1 MSLRNF
7 KTIFFVLIFLTSK
20 VGLALNVHY
29 CGGHIAE
36 IALAW
41 NVEGCGMSSEKS
53 EDKSQAISLLKK
65 HCCADE
71 TIFIQN
77 NEPQKP
83 ADSDFKISS
92 LFISINDL
100 YFIDNI
106 NINFPKILYLSSKC
120 LIPKRKIYLL
130 NQCLI
135 FYG

>member
-1 MSLRNF
+1 MCLRNF
-7 KTIFFVLIFLTSK
+7 KVIFFVLIFLTSK

-29 CGGHIAE
+29 CRGHIAE

-41 NVEGCGMSSEKS
+41 NVQGCGMSSEKS

-77 NEPQKP
+77 NKPQKSS
-83 ADSDFKISS
+83 DDDFKISS
-92 LFISINDL
+92 FFISINDL
-100 YFIDNI
+100 YSFGNI
-106 NINFPKILYLSSKC
+106 NITFSNILYVRSKF
-120 LIPKRKIYLL
+120 LISKRKIYLL
-130 NQCLI
+130 HQRLI

>member
-1 MSLRNF
+1 MNLRNF

-29 CGGHIAE
+29 CGGDIAE

-53 EDKSQAISLLKK
+53 EDKSQAISLFKK

-77 NEPQKP
+77 NKPQKLSD
-83 ADSDFKISS
+83 ADFKISS
-92 LFISINDL
+92 FFISINDL
-100 YFIDNI
+100 YSFVDTNI
-106 NINFPKILYLSSKC
+106 AFTNILYLRSKF
-120 LIPKRKIYLL
+120 LIPNRKIYLL
-130 NQCLI
+130 HQHLI
-135 FYG
+135 LYG

>member
-1 MSLRNF
+1 MCIRDR
-7 KTIFFVLIFLTSK
+7 

-77 NEPQKP
+77 NKPQKSSD
-83 ADSDFKISS
+83 ADFKISS
-92 LFISINDL
+92 FFISINDL
-100 YFIDNI
+100 DSFVDI
-106 NINFPKILYLSSKC
+106 NIAFPNILNLRSKF

-130 NQCLI
+130 HQRLI

>member
-1 MSLRNF
+1 MNSKNF
-7 KTIFFVLIFLTSK
+7 KAIFFILIFLVSK
-20 VGLALNVHY
+20 VGLALNIHY

-36 IALAW
+36 IELAW

-77 NEPQKP
+77 NKPQKSSD
-83 ADSDFKISS
+83 ADFKISS
-92 LFISINDL
+92 FFISINDL
-100 YFIDNI
+100 DSFVDI
-106 NINFPKILYLSSKC
+106 NIAFPNILYVSSKFF
-120 LIPKRKIYLL
+120 IPKRKIYLL
-130 NQCLI
+130 HQHLI